1 MHFQIDHLQT
11 IPFPLFPFRPH
22 PFFYLPLISNT
33 PLFSHQ
39 TNSHHRKVVQLEA
52 QLLALRTETRNRNKT
67 LELAASKTTEL
78 QNQCQQLEHLLQ
90 EKQKEMEEVVERMVG
105 ENEAVV
111 GRCEAMAA
119 AATVTTSLREQ
130 LAASLVVKEQL
141 AGEVRK
147 GIRALEEKEQRLT
160 ASGRENSMLKRR
172 CGEMQTLVNDLQKQI
187 NTGSP
192 TQSPTQ
198 PSAQPLTQSQE
209 GGKAQAQAQSQSSI
223 SSPPSVPLPDS
234 DLALA
239 FTQTTLALDRLTA
252 EHVALQQVH
261 GEMQTK
267 ANKCVKRLLAVH
279 GAFEEVSD
287 K

>member
-1 MHFQIDHLQT
+1 MPTFLST
-11 IPFPLFPFRPH
+11 PSLPLF
-22 PFFYLPLISNT
+22 L
-33 PLFSHQ
+33 SHQ

-52 QLLALRTETRNRNKT
+52 QLLVLRTETKANQDRSKT
-67 LELAASKTTEL
+67 LELAASKTAEL
-78 QNQCQQLEHLLQ
+78 QDQCKQLERLLQ
-90 EKQKEMEEVVERMVG
+90 EKQKEMEEVVARMIG
-105 ENEAVV
+105 EQEAVV

-119 AATVTTSLREQ
+119 AATMTTSLREQ

-141 AGEVRK
+141 EGEVRK
-147 GIRALEEKEQRLT
+147 AIRVLEEKEQRLT

-172 CGEMQTLVNDLQKQI
+172 CGEMQTVVNDLQKQI
-187 NTGSP
+187 NTESP

-198 PSAQPLTQSQE
+198 STAQPLTQSQV
-209 GGKAQAQAQSQSSI
+209 GGKAQAQSQSST
-223 SSPPSVPLPDS
+223 SSPPSVPLPES

-279 GAFEEVSD
+279 SAFEEVGD

>member
-1 MHFQIDHLQT
+1 M
-11 IPFPLFPFRPH
+11 
-22 PFFYLPLISNT
+22 
-33 PLFSHQ
+33 
-39 TNSHHRKVVQLEA
+39 
-52 QLLALRTETRNRNKT
+52 
-67 LELAASKTTEL
+67 
-78 QNQCQQLEHLLQ
+78 
-90 EKQKEMEEVVERMVG
+90 VERMVG
-105 ENEAVV
+105 EQEAVV
-111 GRCEAMAA
+111 SRCEAMAA
-119 AATVTTSLREQ
+119 AATVTTTLREQ

-141 AGEVRK
+141 EGEVRK
-147 GIRALEEKEQRLT
+147 GLRALEEKEQRLT

-192 TQSPTQ
+192 A
-198 PSAQPLTQSQE
+198 AQPTSQPTAQSQVQSQE
-209 GGKAQAQAQSQSSI
+209 GGKAPSPAQSQSS
-223 SSPPSVPLPDS
+223 SSSSPSVPLPAS

-279 GAFEEVSD
+279 GAFEEVGD
-287 K
+287 